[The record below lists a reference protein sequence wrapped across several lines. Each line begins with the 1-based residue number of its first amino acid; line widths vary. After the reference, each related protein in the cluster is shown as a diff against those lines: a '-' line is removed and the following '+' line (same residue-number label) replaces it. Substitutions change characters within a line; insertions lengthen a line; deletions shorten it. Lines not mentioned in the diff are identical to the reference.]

1 MLGRNYS
8 ACTAEKMCPNSVRL
22 VGKRESYASRV
33 EETNEDI
40 QAKIR
45 QRKIPRRHEAARHRD
60 GRKRLKKDA
69 TVRREAAEITPALL
83 PHTLFRG
90 PGSYRKRRFCCAPR
104 MRRAEVELSRRYHA
118 AQSRLAKYVSPFIRT
133 KKIVRPRAGAG
144 CRAPAP
150 LTSLTPPASSAPAS
164 SARCPLSN
172 LHYLQ

>member
-1 MLGRNYS
+1 
-8 ACTAEKMCPNSVRL
+8 MCPNSVRL

-133 KKIVRPRAGAG
+133 KKIVRPRG
-144 CRAPAP
+144 CWMPG
-150 LTSLTPPASSAPAS
+150 SSAAYLFNTAGQFSTSVIGSVPS
-164 SARCPLSN
+164 FKSPLFTMNFFPSAVTSYGP
-172 LHYLQ
+172 